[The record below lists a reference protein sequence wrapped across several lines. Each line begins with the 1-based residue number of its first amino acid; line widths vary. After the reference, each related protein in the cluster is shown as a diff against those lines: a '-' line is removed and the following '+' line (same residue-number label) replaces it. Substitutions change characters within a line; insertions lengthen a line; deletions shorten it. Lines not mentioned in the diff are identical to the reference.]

1 MGYRIAPYTVS
12 EFLLETRSRVT
23 IDNMLELLDLKDLGV
38 PIRLP
43 GAIHANSARTVA
55 EGVFRPT
62 ITSKELNDELT
73 AVAGEP
79 SEHFPLST
87 RVFEFN
93 VRESDQVIV
102 RAAES
107 DLPLIVRRDEEV
119 IVNFDIGATQS
130 FRFGDSKRPIY
141 TYIPGFNIQRV
152 PTVIRRPLSNFVQS
166 MYSSGKGKVAQ
177 DYSKLPLTG
186 FEFVILL
193 LNKILAKGSVHENR
207 AFQWP
212 SKKRSVFVS
221 LHDVDTGGLLRR
233 RERDPLFR
241 LEQKYQIHSTWFVL
255 TSVLKGKKEP
265 IDFLLQSGNEVG
277 WHGHRHDH
285 RLPFKPHADQQVQML
300 KKSFLA
306 GPDNFPTG
314 MRSPKLMKSNYLFG
328 LLERSHPALCY
339 DTSFSQGIVPYYL
352 WLNGRQSKI
361 LEIPITVPTDI
372 GVYNK
377 LHGIPRLRRSEAI
390 LDAQVARTKRLMEVG
405 GLISI
410 VTHPEK
416 DLTEQPEFLDIYD
429 QYLRYIKSCP
439 NIWFATAGELFRY
452 WTGDSSPSSRESQ
465 S

>member
-1 MGYRIAPYTVS
+1 
-12 EFLLETRSRVT
+12 
-23 IDNMLELLDLKDLGV
+23 MLELFDLKDLGV

-62 ITSKELNDELT
+62 ITSKELNNELT
-73 AVAGEP
+73 RITGVAPEEF
-79 SEHFPLST
+79 SLST
-87 RVFEFN
+87 CVFEFDLL
-93 VRESDQVIV
+93 ESDQVIV
-102 RAAES
+102 RTVES
-107 DLPLIVRRDEEV
+107 SLPLIVLRNEEV
-119 IVNFDIGATQS
+119 IVNFDIRATQA

-141 TYIPGFNIQRV
+141 TYIPGFNIQRI

-166 MYSSGKGKVAQ
+166 MYSSRKGKVAQ
-177 DYSKLPLTG
+177 DYSKLPLTS

-193 LNKILAKGSVHENR
+193 LNKVLVRTPGYENR

-255 TSVLKGKKEP
+255 TSVLKGKKERV
-265 IDFLLQSGNEVG
+265 DFLLESGNEVG

-285 RLPFKPHADQQVQML
+285 RLPFKPHGDQQVQML
-300 KKSFLA
+300 RNSFLA
-306 GPDNFPTG
+306 EPDNFPTG
-314 MRSPKLMKSNYLFG
+314 MRCPKLQKSNYLFE
-328 LLERSHPALCY
+328 LLERSCPALCY

-377 LHGIPRLRRSEAI
+377 LHGVPRLRRFEAI

-439 NIWFATAGELFRY
+439 DIWFATAGELFRY
-452 WTGDSSPSSRESQ
+452 WTGGSSHSPRESQ
-465 S
+465 